1 MTIRVGIISCLDSL
15 RGRMMGKEDGGL
27 IGIFGGLLQ
36 FAICMNMG
44 EYLPHLP
51 HLTILPG
58 WRKVSIYFALLSIS

>member
-1 MTIRVGIISCLDSL
+1 
-15 RGRMMGKEDGGL
+15 MMGKENGGL

-44 EYLPHLP
+44 EYLPHLS